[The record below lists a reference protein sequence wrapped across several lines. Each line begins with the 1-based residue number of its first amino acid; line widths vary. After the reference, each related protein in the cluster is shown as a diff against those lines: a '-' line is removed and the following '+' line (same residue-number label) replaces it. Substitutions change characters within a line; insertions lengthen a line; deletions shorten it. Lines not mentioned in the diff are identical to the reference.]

1 MFTEYSDIAFDAV
14 PDIPV
19 NSPKRKS
26 PVTTTKKKTE
36 TVRKFFPETWIWDI
50 VPVG

>member
-1 MFTEYSDIAFDAV
+1 MFTDADV
-14 PDIPV
+14 MFMAKADIPV
-19 NSPKRKS
+19 RNS
-26 PVTTTKKKTE
+26 PVTTTEKKKE

>member
-1 MFTEYSDIAFDAV
+1 MFTDDDVMFMANAE
-14 PDIPV
+14 IPV
-19 NSPKRKS
+19 KNS
-26 PVTTTKKKTE
+26 PVTTTKENKKE